1 MQQIIDLVASLK
13 SGETKKYS
21 LLRIA
26 IANYLGDEFTF
37 NHDIRTSEGKQ
48 KLLAMANRLIEEEE
62 AIDEELSEATQ
73 DNETVETIHPEAV
86 EINEPVKETFISRSS
101 EVNDRTG
108 VWDEV
113 NRDQIIPKHRVFEPI
128 NNGDV
133 QIRMFTQ
140 LKPRQI
146 EQEFNSLS
154 LENFGY
160 ARINGHGSY
169 LPPQAIEHHY
179 FTNMDTQSLFELET
193 IEQRLNEII
202 AEAPDITIKGR
213 LNNALEQ
220 ISTTLNEVFK
230 DA

>member
-13 SGETKKYS
+13 SGESKKYS

-37 NHDIRTSEGKQ
+37 NYDIRTSEGKQ
-48 KLLAMANRLIEEEE
+48 KLLYLANRLIEEEE
-62 AIDEELSEATQ
+62 GIGEELSEATQ
-73 DNETVETIHPEAV
+73 DNETAETIHPEAV
-86 EINEPVKETFISRSS
+86 QIIEPVKETFISRSS
-101 EVNDRTG
+101 PSLDRAG
-108 VWDEV
+108 AWDEMKV
-113 NRDQIIPKHRVFEPI
+113 WQIIPKHRVLEPI

-133 QIRMFTQ
+133 QIRTFTQ
-140 LKPRQI
+140 LKPGHI
-146 EQEFNSLS
+146 EQEFNSRA
-154 LENFGY
+154 LENSEY
-160 ARINGHGSY
+160 ARINGHGVY
-169 LPPQAIEHHY
+169 PPPQAIEHHY

-193 IEQRLNEII
+193 IEQRLNDLI

-220 ISTTLNEVFK
+220 ISTTLDEAFK

>member
-1 MQQIIDLVASLK
+1 MSQGVNENDSTFNHLSNRNINMQQIIDLVASLK
-13 SGETKKYS
+13 SGESKKYS

-26 IANYLGDEFTF
+26 IATHYEQQGIAFEFTY
-37 NHDIRTSEGKQ
+37 DIRTSEGKQ
-48 KLLAMANRLIEEEE
+48 KLLEMANRLIEEEE
-62 AIDEELSEATQ
+62 VVKEELSDVTQ
-73 DNETVETIHPEAV
+73 DNETAETIHPEAA
-86 EINEPVKETFISRSS
+86 ETNEPVKEAFIARSS
-101 EVNDRTG
+101 EGSDRAG

-113 NRDQIIPKHRVFEPI
+113 NREQIIPKHKEFEPI
-128 NNGDV
+128 
-133 QIRMFTQ
+133 RTFTQ

-202 AEAPDITIKGR
+202 AEAR
-213 LNNALEQ
+213 LHNY
-220 ISTTLNEVFK
+220 
-230 DA
+230 